1 MRLTLAEQ
9 LQKMQV
15 VEDIRA
21 THYKSKLGVLL
32 FLRKLNNK
40 LGKTSKTVLTFQKV
54 EIPPNEVWF
63 LV

>member
-1 MRLTLAEQ
+1 M
-9 LQKMQV
+9 
-15 VEDIRA
+15 VEDIRP
-21 THYKSKLGVLL
+21 THYTGKSKLGVPL

-40 LGKTSKTVLTFQKV
+40 LSKTSKNVLTFQKV

>member
-1 MRLTLAEQ
+1 
-9 LQKMQV
+9 MQV
-15 VEDIRA
+15 IEDIRA
-21 THYKSKLGVLL
+21 THYKSKLGVPL

-40 LGKTSKTVLTFQKV
+40 LGQTSKNVLTFQKV